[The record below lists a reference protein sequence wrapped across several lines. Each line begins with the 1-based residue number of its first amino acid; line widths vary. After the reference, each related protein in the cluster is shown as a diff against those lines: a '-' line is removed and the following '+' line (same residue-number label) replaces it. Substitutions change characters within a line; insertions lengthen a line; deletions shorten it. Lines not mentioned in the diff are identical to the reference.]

1 MRFRRRSRSPTAPV
15 PRAGGETRRGAVAR
29 DAAGMAWG
37 PGSATAEATA
47 CRAAAGQAGCIA
59 ECARRG
65 FRLAL
70 LALALT
76 GCGDGANPVAPSPT
90 DPLPTPTFSGP
101 FAAELM
107 AFHQQDLASR
117 YPPGGVVFVGSS
129 SIRFW
134 DLDASFPGRKYLN
147 RGFGGSQISGSIA
160 NLELLILRHAPSTVV
175 FYAGDNDVAFG
186 KAPDR
191 VAADFRT
198 LTRDV
203 HARLPDTRI
212 LFLAIK
218 PSIARWELVGEM
230 REANRQIQAY
240 CAADARLLYVD
251 VHTPMIGPDG
261 LPRPE
266 LLYTDGLHL
275 SAAGYALWTRLV
287 TPHLPVFQ

>member
-1 MRFRRRSRSPTAPV
+1 MRVRR
-15 PRAGGETRRGAVAR
+15 EIRRGAVAGEAGGLAFES
-29 DAAGMAWG
+29 DWAA
-37 PGSATAEATA
+37 TEAA
-47 CRAAAGQAGCIA
+47 SVGAAAGRVGCIA
-59 ECARRG
+59 ECTRRG
-65 FRLAL
+65 FCLGL
-70 LALALT
+70 LALIAT

-90 DPLPTPTFSGP
+90 DPLPTPAFGGP

-134 DLDASFPGRKYLN
+134 NLGAWFPGRKYLN
-147 RGFGGSQISGSIA
+147 RGFGGSQISDSIA
-160 NLELLILRHAPSTVV
+160 NLELLVLRHAPGTVV

-186 KAPDR
+186 KTPDR

-198 LTRDV
+198 LARDV
-203 HARLPDTRI
+203 HARRPNARI

-230 REANRQIQAY
+230 REANRQIRAY
-240 CAADARLLYVD
+240 CGSDARLLYVD

-266 LLYTDGLHL
+266 LLHTDGLHL
-275 SAAGYALWTRLV
+275 STAGYALWTQLV
-287 TPHLPVFQ
+287 TPHLPVF